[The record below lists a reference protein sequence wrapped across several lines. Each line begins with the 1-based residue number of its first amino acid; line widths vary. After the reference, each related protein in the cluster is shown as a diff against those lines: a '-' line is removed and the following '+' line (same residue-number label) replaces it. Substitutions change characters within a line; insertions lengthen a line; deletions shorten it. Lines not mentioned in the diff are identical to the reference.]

1 MLLQFQLKHILMNLN
16 NICPDIFVINL
27 DRRED
32 RLENCKIQAAQLGF
46 SFERIPAIDGR
57 EVFNFTNLR
66 PGENALNL
74 SHLLAIDAAKHRGY
88 KQTIV
93 LEDDAEF
100 VPDFNKKLAL
110 FYEVP
115 LDWDLVYFGANLHH
129 LGAGRITEEKVTDS
143 VVKVYSAFTTHAMLI
158 KDTVYDFVI
167 NEINNA
173 TAPLDIIY
181 GQVQRKFNAY
191 AFTPSLI
198 KQTDGFSDIINFSQD
213 YNSLG
218 VFD

>member
-1 MLLQFQLKHILMNLN
+1 MNLK

-32 RLENCKIQAAQLGF
+32 RLENCKSQAAQLGF
-46 SFERIPAIDGR
+46 SFERIPAVDGR

-66 PGENALNL
+66 PGENALNQ
-74 SHLLAIDAAKHRGY
+74 SHIKAVDAAKYRGY

-93 LEDDAEF
+93 LEDDFEC
-100 VPDFNKKLAL
+100 VEGFNEKLEL
-110 FYEVP
+110 FKEVP
-115 LDWDLVYFGANLHH
+115 ADWDLVYFGANLRH
-129 LGAGRITEEKVTDS
+129 LGAGRIPEEKVTDS
-143 VVKVYSAFTTHAMLI
+143 IVKVYSAFTTHAMLI

-191 AFTPSLI
+191 AFNPSLI
-198 KQTDGFSDIINFSQD
+198 KQKDDVSDIINFNAG
-213 YNSLG
+213 YNKMG